1 MTIILDNIFLIL
13 NNIYLNHGIKMTG
26 GGSVNG
32 TPLPVTAFP
41 TEGLMGIVE
50 GINSFFQTLLSIFG
64 GGV

>member
-1 MTIILDNIFLIL
+1 MFLDTIFLSLGNIF
-13 NNIYLNHGIKMTG
+13 LNHGIKMTG

-50 GINSFFQTLLSIFG
+50 GINSFFQSLLSIFG
-64 GGV
+64 AGV

>member
-1 MTIILDNIFLIL
+1 MFLDNLF
-13 NNIYLNHGIKMTG
+13 LNHGIKMTG

-50 GINSFFQTLLSIFG
+50 GINSFFQSLLSIFG
-64 GGV
+64 AGI